1 MTAIEQPAATPRQ
14 ATIPHGDA
22 MRLARTEYQRF
33 ADAVASLNRGDWAEP
48 TDCTGWT
55 VHDLVAHTVGMVAM
69 ASSILENIRQSRAA
83 RRRLRPGRQFIDAL
97 TAYQVER
104 FGEQTNDQL
113 VRTMA
118 AVAPKAAAARTRT
131 PRFLRNRTAPE
142 PQLVNGAAESWTI
155 GFAVDTI
162 LTRDPW
168 MHRIDLARATDHVLV
183 LTGEHDG
190 AIVANVVEEWAAR
203 HNQPY
208 NLRLTGPVGGQWHCG
223 TTGARLDLDAIE
235 FCRILAGRAEGTG
248 LLTTQVP
255 F

>member
-1 MTAIEQPAATPRQ
+1 MTATEQPVATPRR
-14 ATIPHGDA
+14 ATLPHVDA

-33 ADAVASLNRGDWAEP
+33 ADAVASLDHGDWAEP

-55 VHDLVAHTVGMVAM
+55 VHDLVAHTVGMATM
-69 ASSILENIRQSRAA
+69 ASSLLENIRQSRAA
-83 RRRLRPGRQFIDAL
+83 RKRLRPGQQFIDAL
-97 TAYQVER
+97 TAHQVER
-104 FGEQTNDQL
+104 FGQQANDQL
-113 VRTMA
+113 VQSTA
-118 AVAPKAAAARTRT
+118 AVGPKAAKARART

-168 MHRIDLARATDHVLV
+168 MHRIDLARATHHPLV

-190 AIVANVVEEWAAR
+190 AIVADVVEEWAAR

-208 NLRLTGPVGGQWHCG
+208 HLRLTGPAGGQWHYG